1 MKLRIATVTLVIL
14 VTAAAVAFAQ
24 DLAKAPRISI
34 DELKTLM
41 AKKQAVIV
49 DVRDPQSFA
58 EGHIPGAL
66 NVPFDFLP
74 DHVEDWK
81 KDKRLIVTYCAC
93 HEEATAA
100 RAVFDLNAFE
110 VKNVKALRGGWNEW
124 VARGEKIAKQKL
136 NY

>member
-1 MKLRIATVTLVIL
+1 MMFQRATVTLL
-14 VTAAAVAFAQ
+14 LLLMAAATAAYAQ

-41 AKKQAVIV
+41 AKKQVVIV

-58 EGHIPGAL
+58 EGHIPGAV

-74 DHVEDWK
+74 NHVDEWK

-100 RAVFDLNAFE
+100 RALYDLNAFD

-124 VARGEKIAKQKL
+124 VQRKEKIQKP
-136 NY
+136 N

>member
-1 MKLRIATVTLVIL
+1 MMFRRATVTLL
-14 VTAAAVAFAQ
+14 LLLMAAATAAYAQ

-41 AKKQAVIV
+41 AKKQVVIV
-49 DVRDPQSFA
+49 DVRDPQSFG
-58 EGHIPGAL
+58 EGHIPGAV

-74 DHVEDWK
+74 NHVDEWK

-100 RAVFDLNAFE
+100 RALYDLNAFD

-124 VARGEKIAKQKL
+124 VQRGEKIGKQR
-136 NY
+136 

>member
-1 MKLRIATVTLVIL
+1 MMFRRATVTLL
-14 VTAAAVAFAQ
+14 LLLMAAATAAYAQ

-41 AKKQAVIV
+41 AKKQVVIV

-58 EGHIPGAL
+58 EGHIPGAV

-74 DHVEDWK
+74 NHVDEWK

-100 RAVFDLNAFE
+100 RALYDLNAFD

-124 VARGEKIAKQKL
+124 VQRKEKIQKP
-136 NY
+136 N

>member
-1 MKLRIATVTLVIL
+1 MMFRRATVTLL
-14 VTAAAVAFAQ
+14 LLLMAAATAAYAQ

-41 AKKQAVIV
+41 VKKQVVIV

-58 EGHIPGAL
+58 EGHIPGAV

-74 DHVEDWK
+74 NHVDEWK

-100 RAVFDLNAFE
+100 RALYDLNAFD

-124 VARGEKIAKQKL
+124 VQRKEKIQKP
-136 NY
+136 N